1 MSHNAH
7 LGRLCKNFNQR
18 LEYFVDFEFTYFA
31 GFCPFWCGSKMKHF
45 HPNGPSV
52 KCAKAFTNLTLRSLF
67 FLIRILLFSYHKSIT
82 FTDPLWYIQCE
93 SDNSN
98 FYFHTRQLSML
109 QQFHF
114 HVKIVHEVA
123 IFLELLTSSICANFA
138 AKKQVLKNTLLL
150 HSKSDFF

>member
-1 MSHNAH
+1 MSHNSH
-7 LGRLCKNFNQR
+7 LDRLCQNFNQR

-82 FTDPLWYIQCE
+82 FTDPLWYIRTMWKWQ
-93 SDNSN
+93 
-98 FYFHTRQLSML
+98 
-109 QQFHF
+109 QQFLFSHETTFNVAAVSLSCENCAWSGHF
-114 HVKIVHEVA
+114 FGAVDIINLCKFCGEKTSAQKH
-123 IFLELLTSSICANFA
+123 TSS
-138 AKKQVLKNTLLL
+138 
-150 HSKSDFF
+150 S